1 MVTPEFELG
10 EPELE
15 LEVSELEELELELEL
30 EPDVGSI
37 VLQLS
42 VKQLQWDQK

>member
-1 MVTPEFELG
+1 MVVGLE

-15 LEVSELEELELELEL
+15 LEVPELEEPE
-30 EPDVGSI
+30 VGSI

-42 VKQLQWDQK
+42 VRQLQWDKK